1 MENGPISDTRPPH
14 RPGAEAAAFITT
26 KACTAVLVVVALLPS
41 PQAARAQTNEKGRS
55 NAASARTEP
64 WVIRPY
70 VPQPVPPLQ
79 VENSPR
85 LHDLI
90 QGSRLRLSLS
100 AALALAIENNLD
112 IAVQRYVHPIADAD
126 ILRASSGQAARGVPG
141 ALLPSGLSA
150 GALGVGVNQA
160 GGTGGVGG
168 AGGISG
174 GGGAVSVPQV
184 GTFDPAVT
192 ISASYDN
199 TLSPL
204 NSLVVAGV
212 PQVTTA
218 SSASSVNYTQ
228 LFPEGSSV
236 TLTVNGIAQNSTQQ
250 SLLFNPAV
258 ISRLAVGVNQ
268 PLLNGFGFLPN
279 KRFLMVAANNLTTS
293 DELFRTQVT
302 TIVSQVENAYWS
314 LVAARETIDAAQH
327 ASDAANQ
334 LVHNTELRE
343 QFGTAAGIDVVS
355 ARSASASAERDL
367 IVAQTNFE
375 IQQAQLKS
383 LISKG
388 SDQQIDAAEIE
399 TSDALPDPAS
409 QAAPD
414 LTAALSTALD
424 RRPELKTAAHDLR
437 NQDIS
442 VRFTK
447 NGLLPTLSVFGL
459 YAGAGLNGNTSDT
472 SGGLGGSL
480 GQVIDATYPE
490 YAAGVS
496 ATVPIRNRSAQAD
509 NIRARLEEQQLN
521 VQLQKTRQQVG
532 LEVRQAVIGLLQG
545 KAQVDAAHEALRLA
559 QLTADAERQK
569 LTLGVSTPYDVILR
583 ERDLVS
589 ARQSDVTASA
599 TYAKALVEF
608 ERATG
613 TTLEK
618 NGIALSDA
626 QYGHLE
632 KEPAPSAVLPGAR
645 NPWR

>member
-1 MENGPISDTRPPH
+1 MDRA
-14 RPGAEAAAFITT
+14 RL
-26 KACTAVLVVVALLPS
+26 AVLGVLLLPLVAHAQTVG
-41 PQAARAQTNEKGRS
+41 QAAG
-55 NAASARTEP
+55 AAPAAKP
-64 WVIRPY
+64 APLVLRPY
-70 VPQPVPPLQ
+70 TPQPMAPLPT
-79 VENSPR
+79 EDSPR

-90 QGSRLRLSLS
+90 QGARMRLSLS

-112 IAVQRYVHPIADAD
+112 IAVQRFVHPIADAD

-184 GTFDPAVT
+184 GTFDPAVS
-192 ISASYDN
+192 ISASYDS

-228 LFPEGSSV
+228 LFPEGSSI
-236 TLTVNGIAQNSTQQ
+236 TMTVNGIAQDSTQRA
-250 SLLFNPAV
+250 LLFNPAV
-258 ISRLAVGVNQ
+258 ISRLALGVNQ

-279 KRFLMVAANNLTTS
+279 KRFLMVAANNLATS
-293 DELFRTQVT
+293 DQLFRTQVT
-302 TIVSQVENAYWS
+302 TIVSQVENTYWG
-314 LVAARETIDAAQH
+314 LVAARQAIDAAQL
-327 ASDAANQ
+327 AFNAADQ
-334 LVHNTELRE
+334 LVRNTQTRE
-343 QFGTAAGIDVVS
+343 QLGTAAGIDVVS
-355 ARSASASAERDL
+355 AQSAAASAERDL

-375 IQQAQLKS
+375 TQQAQMKA

-388 SDQQIDAAEIE
+388 SDPQLDAAAIE
-399 TSDALPDPAS
+399 TADAMPDPAA
-409 QAAPD
+409 QAPPD
-414 LTAALSTALD
+414 LAAALATAMD
-424 RRPELKTAAHDLR
+424 HRPELKTATQDLR

-442 VRFTK
+442 VRFTR

-459 YAGAGLNGNTSDT
+459 YAGAGLNGNSPAST
-472 SGGLGGSL
+472 GGLGGSL
-480 GQVIDATYPE
+480 DQVIDATYPE

-496 ATVPIRNRSAQAD
+496 ATIPLRNRSAQAD
-509 NIRARLEEQQLN
+509 NMRARLEEQQLN
-521 VQLQKTRQQVG
+521 VQLQRSRQQIG

-545 KAQVDAAHEALRLA
+545 KAQVDASHEALLLA
-559 QLTADAERQK
+559 ERTADAERQK
-569 LTLGVSTPYDVILR
+569 LRLGVSTAYDVILR

-589 ARQSDVTASA
+589 ARQADVTASA
-599 TYAKALVEF
+599 NYAKALVEF

-613 TTLEK
+613 TTLEQ
-618 NGIALSDA
+618 NGITLSDA
-626 QYGHLE
+626 QYGKVD
-632 KEPAPSAVLPGAR
+632 KEPAPSAVRPDGLEHPR
-645 NPWR
+645 